1 MADRASLVQPLSF
14 AIDKKLETA
23 ALKKESKMAER
34 PQT

>member
-14 AIDKKLETA
+14 AINKELESA
-23 ALKKESKMAER
+23 VLKKESKMAER